1 MQRRQPYFPLCSFKN
16 NGSWGRFGDGSEKS
30 TTEAEGCGWL
40 KEPRRVEF
48 NALSGLREPPSLLFV
63 ASEIRHLP
71 RPRDYIMI
79 FAPRWVAPALLWRR
93 RVPASFVTVL
103 FFSSWLPFFV
113 SFFNSSLFLSLFC
126 VFVFLF
132 RCYSNVS
139 GNCHQS
145 TPPLNLVKDGLR
157 PFGSSRLVRN
167 ADRNM
172 IWPADN
178 RSYRS

>member
-48 NALSGLREPPSLLFV
+48 NALSGLREPPSLLFL
-63 ASEIRHLP
+63 ASEVRHLP
-71 RPRDYIMI
+71 RARDYIMI

-103 FFSSWLPFFV
+103 IFSSWLPFFV
-113 SFFNSSLFLSLFC
+113 SFFNSSLFHS
-126 VFVFLF
+126 VFLF
-132 RCYSNVS
+132 LRLSLSLLLKRLGELPSINTPTKPRQRWLASIRKLQVGEKRRSEYNVA
-139 GNCHQS
+139 CWQ
-145 TPPLNLVKDGLR
+145 
-157 PFGSSRLVRN
+157 
-167 ADRNM
+167 
-172 IWPADN
+172 
-178 RSYRS
+178 